1 MSAAHRLR
9 GAVAAAMLAAIP
21 AAHAEEIAV
30 ANYGSSVSG
39 MPWVVALEK
48 GFFKEAGAPITGIRG
63 STGGSTEIRA
73 MIAGELAYADTG
85 LAAVISAVRSGADV
99 KIVNENTSTT
109 AQFVWIAMPDTPIK
123 SLQDLKGKRVTFTT
137 PLSTSQALDFML
149 VAKAGLAKA
158 DVTLI
163 STGAYGAAL
172 TALQNKGVDIALVAE
187 PVYTLNKDRFKP
199 VFWSRDLFPAINNT
213 VGITSPKVAKERPEV
228 VRGIILAH
236 RKAVAFMQS
245 NRKEAAAMI
254 AKVYKMEPAIAEAVL
269 AQLMDAKSADGVE
282 FYSAGD
288 IKPKGLDAQ
297 VEGLRLI
304 GALQG
309 NAQWRDLVDQ
319 SFLPDDLRRKLD

>member
-1 MSAAHRLR
+1 MAGSRHLL
-9 GAVAAAMLAAIP
+9 GAVAAAMLVAIP
-21 AAHAEEIAV
+21 AAQAEEIAV

-48 GFFKEAGAPITGIRG
+48 GFFKEAGAPIAGIRG

-85 LAAVISAVRSGADV
+85 LAAVISAVRSGAEIR
-99 KIVNENTSTT
+99 IVNENTSTT
-109 AQFVWIAMPDTPIK
+109 AQFVWIAKPDTPIK
-123 SLQDLKGKRVTFTT
+123 TLADLKGKRVTFTT

-149 VAKAGLAKA
+149 VAKAGLAKT

-172 TALQNKGVDIALVAE
+172 TALQNKGVDVALVAE

-254 AKVYKMEPAIAEAVL
+254 AKVYKMEPAVTEAVL
-269 AQLMDAKSADGVE
+269 AQLMDAKSVDGVS

-288 IKPKGLDAQ
+288 LNPKDLDAQ

-319 SFLPDDLRRKLD
+319 SFLPDDLKRKLD